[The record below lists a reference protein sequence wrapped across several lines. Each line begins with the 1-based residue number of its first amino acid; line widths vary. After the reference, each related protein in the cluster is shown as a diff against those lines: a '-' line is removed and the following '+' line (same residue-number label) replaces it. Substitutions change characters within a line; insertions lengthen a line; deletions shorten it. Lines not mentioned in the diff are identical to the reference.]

1 MQPSD
6 AGVLDD
12 ILRDPLEP
20 TAFDARDLNHA
31 ASPRTDLY
39 AFVNAT
45 WCART
50 PVPDGCS
57 CWDSF
62 SILNERSLRLQAR
75 MAIECAGLGR
85 PTTAEQRIVADFW
98 TSGFAAD
105 DSATHGMQTL
115 KSQLDRIEV
124 VNDSQ
129 SIAAYLRHDLAHDG
143 GQLFGLDVQP
153 DFDDPATMMAFV
165 APQCLGLPDR
175 DLYFDDTPRGKAIL
189 TAYGEYIARLLEWSG
204 YTHAQAKQYADDVAG
219 FERRLA
225 QVMIPRRELARDIC
239 KGHHRVSVAEADRIG
254 ALFSWSTFFS
264 TQGSSPATFSLA
276 NPDFHAEVD
285 KLLRDA
291 PPVTWRA
298 YLRFHAIDKAAP
310 YLSED
315 VASVHEQFHG
325 GVLRGRTAPTQ
336 RWKRVLHALNLHA
349 GEAMG
354 ALYAD
359 KYCRAA
365 DYKGLRLLVDE
376 LREAMR
382 VRIAA
387 VEWMGGSTKIAA
399 LKKLAGLG
407 VEIGGPEKRRDW
419 SRLRTCRDNWYA
431 NVNDARVFNRR
442 KALAQIGQPVAAGYW
457 SLTPQTVNA
466 RYDPQRN
473 QILLPAAIL
482 QPPFFDP
489 DADAAL
495 NYAGIGAVIAH
506 EMLHGYD
513 DQGSRF
519 DVDGRFNNWWTQAD
533 RRGFDALTASLAR
546 HFSGQRGSLDASI
559 DGRLTLGENIADL
572 GGLALAFDALQRSP
586 GAGDEPM
593 LDGFSQR
600 QRFFLN
606 WAVLWRQNM
615 TEDERRLRL
624 RTDAHAPGQQRA
636 NVAAASL
643 PAYALAFDCVADD
656 PMLAEAAF
664 RKRIW

>member
-6 AGVLDD
+6 ADVVDE
-12 ILRDPLEP
+12 ILRDPVQP
-20 TAFDARDLNHA
+20 TAFDARDLNYA
-31 ASPRTDLY
+31 TSPRADLY
-39 AFVNAT
+39 EFVNAK
-45 WCART
+45 WCANT
-50 PVPDGCS
+50 PVPDGHS
-57 CWDSF
+57 YWDSF

-75 MAIECAGLGR
+75 IAIECAGLDC
-85 PTTAEQRIVADFW
+85 PATAEQRVVADFW
-98 TSGFAAD
+98 TSGFAAA
-105 DSATHGMQTL
+105 DSADNGTQTL
-115 KSQLDRIEV
+115 KSQLGLIEA

-129 SIAAYLRHDLAHDG
+129 SIAAYLRHDLAQDG

-153 DFDDPATMMAFV
+153 DFGDPATMMVFV
-165 APQCLGLPDR
+165 TPQCLGLPDR
-175 DLYFDDTPRGKAIL
+175 DLYFDPTPRGKALL

-204 YTHAQAKQYADDVAG
+204 CAHAEAKQRADDVAA

-225 QVMIPRRELARDIC
+225 QAMIPRRELTRDIS
-239 KGHHRVSVAEADRIG
+239 KGYHRVSVAEADRIG
-254 ALFSWSTFFS
+254 VLFSWSSFFS
-264 TQGSSPATFSLA
+264 TQGLSPATFSLA

-285 KLLRDA
+285 TLLRTA
-291 PPVTWRA
+291 PPATWRA
-298 YLRFHAIDKAAP
+298 YLRFHAVDKAAP
-310 YLSED
+310 YLSQD
-315 VASVHEQFHG
+315 VANLHERFHG
-325 GVLRGRTAPTQ
+325 GVLRGRNVPTQ

-354 ALYAD
+354 SLYAD
-359 KYCRAA
+359 KYGRTT
-365 DYKGLRLLVDE
+365 DYNGMRLLVDE
-376 LREAMR
+376 LRAAMR
-382 VRIAA
+382 MRIAA
-387 VEWMGGSTKIAA
+387 VEWMGASTKAAA
-399 LKKLAGLG
+399 LNKLAGLR
-407 VEIGGPEKRRDW
+407 VEIGGPEKSRD
-419 SRLRTCRDNWYA
+419 SSGLCTRRDNWYA
-431 NVNDARVFNRR
+431 NVIAARAFNRG
-442 KALAQIGQPVAAGYW
+442 KALAQTGRPVAPGYW

-489 DADAAL
+489 DADRAL

-533 RRGFDALTASLAR
+533 RHGFDAQTANLAR
-546 HFSGQRGSLDASI
+546 HFSGQGSSLGTSI

-572 GGLALAFDALQRSP
+572 GGLALAFDALQRSL
-586 GAGDEPM
+586 GAGDEPV

-615 TEDERRLRL
+615 TEDERRMRL
-624 RTDAHAPGQQRA
+624 RTDPHAPGTQRA

-643 PAYALAFDCVADD
+643 PGYAQAFGCVADD
-656 PMLAEAAF
+656 PMMAEFAF
-664 RKRIW
+664 KERIW